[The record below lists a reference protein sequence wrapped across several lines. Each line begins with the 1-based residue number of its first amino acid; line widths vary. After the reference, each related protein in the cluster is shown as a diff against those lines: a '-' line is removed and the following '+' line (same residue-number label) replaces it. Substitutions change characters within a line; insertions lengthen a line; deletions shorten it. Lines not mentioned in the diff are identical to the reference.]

1 MQKGNGNRY
10 VVSMTEE
17 LLELLESVAK
27 RLGRKPN
34 WVARRAAN
42 SLRLRPLLYSEMQDN
57 LYNNTEHSNRVRLLS
72 KPGPVK
78 KCFIFANALPDGT
91 TPLQFRMR
99 LAEKCISVEDCEPVK
114 PFQTELRAG
123 IDYIVK
129 YENPEDE
136 RIEEDEE
143 C

>member
-17 LLELLESVAK
+17 LLELLETVAK
-27 RLGRKPN
+27 RVGHKPN

-42 SLRLRPLLYSEMQDN
+42 SLRLRPLLYSDAQRK
-57 LYNNTEHSNRVRLLS
+57 LYNSECPERVRSLS
-72 KPGPVK
+72 LPGPVK
-78 KCFIFANALPDGT
+78 KCFIFASELPEGT

-99 LAEKCISVEDCEPVK
+99 LAEKCIDAENCEPVQ
-114 PFQTELRAG
+114 PFQTDLRAG

-136 RIEEDEE
+136 GSEEEE
-143 C
+143 G